1 MVIFGPF
8 LAEIAYLRDYVPL
21 NVGFGANFI
30 PYTKGLNTRDIL
42 RKFWTV
48 RVWSLG
54 PGGSRRGPKWS
65 FLGHF

>member
-8 LAEIAYLRDYVPL
+8 LAEIAYFRNYVPL

-48 RVWSLG
+48 RV
-54 PGGSRRGPKWS
+54 
-65 FLGHF
+65 